1 MKLSKNFELDEFTLS
16 QTAVRNGI
24 ENTPNSDVIKNII
37 ILCVNVLQPLRNKL
51 GEPIVITSGY
61 RSEKLNRIIGGADD
75 SQHCKGEAA
84 DIIVPGMQAC
94 ELYAFILKS
103 NIKYDQVILE
113 FNRWVHISFKQR
125 SNRHKA
131 LLAKRIA
138 RKIVYE
144 ENFETV

>member
-1 MKLSKNFELDEFTLS
+1 MNLTKNFTLDEFTLS
-16 QTAVRNGI
+16 QTAIRNGI
-24 ENTPNSDVIKNII
+24 ENSPNSDIIKNIKV
-37 ILCVNVLQPLRNKL
+37 LCVNVLQPLRNKL
-51 GEPIVITSGY
+51 KEPIVITSGY
-61 RSEKLNRIIGGADD
+61 RSEMLNRIIDGSNE

-94 ELYAFILKS
+94 ELFAFILKS

-125 SNRHKA
+125 SNRYRA

-138 RKIVYE
+138 GKIVYE
-144 ENFETV
+144 DFFNT

>member
-16 QTAVRNGI
+16 QTAIRNGI
-24 ENTPNSDVIKNII
+24 ENSPSNDLIKKLKM
-37 ILCVNVLQPLRNKL
+37 LCVNVLQPLRNMLK
-51 GEPIVITSGY
+51 EPIIITSGY
-61 RSEKLNRIIGGADD
+61 RSEKLNRIIGGSDD

-94 ELYAFILKS
+94 ELFAFILKS
-103 NIKYDQVILE
+103 DIKYDQIILE

>member
-1 MKLSKNFELDEFTLS
+1 M
-16 QTAVRNGI
+16 
-24 ENTPNSDVIKNII
+24 
-37 ILCVNVLQPLRNKL
+37 
-51 GEPIVITSGY
+51 
-61 RSEKLNRIIGGADD
+61 LNRIIDGSNE

-94 ELYAFILKS
+94 ELFAFILKS

-125 SNRHKA
+125 SNRYRA

-138 RKIVYE
+138 GKIVYE
-144 ENFETV
+144 DFFNT